1 MFRTILTNNY
11 KQSILIFIVLSACVN
26 PFAPKLTDQDA
37 NSKLILTEQKSP
49 EDVLTNFSFAY
60 TFKDSLVYSDVLDS
74 SFLFLSKDYSTDP
87 VTNLSWGRDIDIKTT
102 IGMFR
107 HFQSLNLVW
116 DRTSSKVYRNEDSSI
131 VELAQNFQ
139 LTLDG
144 GNEIPTINGIA
155 KFIFIKKNSGIW
167 KITRWEDESTF

>member
-1 MFRTILTNNY
+1 MFQILLN
-11 KQSILIFIVLSACVN
+11 KHGQRSILIFLVLSACVN
-26 PFAPKLTDQDA
+26 PFAPKLTDHDP

-60 TFKDSLVYSDVLDS
+60 TFKDSLVYSDILDS

-102 IGMFR
+102 VGMFR
-107 HFQSLNLVW
+107 HFQNLNLVW
-116 DRTSSKVYRNEDSSI
+116 ERTSSKVYRNEDSSI

-155 KFIFIKKNSGIW
+155 KFIFVRKKSGIW